1 MNDET
6 QKIIAEQM
14 KKLPE
19 DVKQAIISVD
29 YKTKLQEITK
39 KQKLLIDQAAKLEM
53 ETTLVM
59 IGLEPMTD
67 YIDNLQ
73 REMELPPVRAK
84 EVAMDVNELIFK
96 PIRVSLQKMNEEL
109 KPTEEKVTKFTNTNE
124 EGLNRDQILKEI
136 EDPTTINKGDQTMT
150 FSTPVPV
157 SIPNPPQNIIPVN
170 TTDIEIRPTK
180 EIEIIPGQ
188 EVKDITKSVSTD
200 ILTAKMTDTTVVPE
214 QIVSVKPEIKLPE
227 IKKKPS
233 SGVDPYR
240 EEIK

>member
-1 MNDET
+1 MDDEL

-14 KKLPE
+14 EKLPE

-39 KQKLLIDQAAKLEM
+39 KQKLLIDKAAKLEL

-96 PIRVSLQKMNEEL
+96 PIRVSLQNMSEEL

-124 EGLNRDQILKEI
+124 INLNRDQILKEI
-136 EDPTTINKGDQTMT
+136 ENPDTIDKGKQSMS
-150 FSTPVPV
+150 FSVPV
-157 SIPNPPQNIIPVN
+157 SIPNPPQNTVPVK
-170 TTDIEIRPTK
+170 TTDIEIRPSQ

-188 EVKDITKSVSTD
+188 EVKDLTKSVNTD
-200 ILTAKMTDTTVVPE
+200 ILTAKMTDFTIVPQ
-214 QIVSVKPEIKLPE
+214 QIVSAKPEIKLPE
-227 IKKKPS
+227 LKKRPS

-240 EEIK
+240 EEFK

>member
-1 MNDET
+1 
-6 QKIIAEQM
+6 
-14 KKLPE
+14 
-19 DVKQAIISVD
+19 VD

-73 REMELPPVRAK
+73 REMELSSVRAK
-84 EVAMDVNELIFK
+84 EVAMDVDELIFK
-96 PIRVSLQKMNEEL
+96 PIRVSLQKMSEEL
-109 KPTEEKVTKFTNTNE
+109 TLTEEKVTKFTNTNE
-124 EGLNRDQILKEI
+124 EDLNRDQILKEI
-136 EDPTTINKGDQTMT
+136 EDPTSIDKGDQTMT
-150 FSTPVPV
+150 FSTPV
-157 SIPNPPQNIIPVN
+157 SIPNPPQNTVPIK
-170 TTDIEIRPTK
+170 TTDIEIRPTQ
-180 EIEIIPGQ
+180 EIEIVPGQ
-188 EVKDITKSVSTD
+188 EVKDITKSINTD
-200 ILTAKMTDTTVVPE
+200 ILTTKMTDTTVVPQ

-227 IKKKPS
+227 LKKRPS